1 MTYFRTVIVT
11 LLLSATAAC
20 SYIPFSGGAL
30 TGTPTP
36 PPADWRTV
44 GDVAIIQLET
54 RPSDPYSVKLW
65 IVAEETHLYVFAGD
79 NHSQWAQ
86 NLDADPDARLQI
98 EDKVY
103 ELTARQI
110 TDQQEFSGF
119 ADAWLE
125 KYGSDHTETNVDD
138 VYLYRLAPRQSR

>member
-1 MTYFRTVIVT
+1 MTNFRNVIVA
-11 LLLSATAAC
+11 LLSVTAAC

-36 PPADWRTV
+36 PLDDWRSV
-44 GDVAIIQLET
+44 GEVAIIQLET

-86 NLDADPDARLQI
+86 NLDAEPDARLQI

-103 ELTARQI
+103 DLTARQI
-110 TDQQEFSGF
+110 TDQQEFRRF

-125 KYGSDHTETNVDD
+125 KYGSDHTETKVDD
-138 VYLYRLAPRQSR
+138 VYLYRLAPRQ

>member
-1 MTYFRTVIVT
+1 MTKSRTVIVA
-11 LLLSATAAC
+11 LLLSVTAAC

-36 PPADWRTV
+36 PLDDWRSV
-44 GDVAIIQLET
+44 GEVAIIQLET

-86 NLDADPDARLQI
+86 NLDAEPDARLQI

-103 ELTARQI
+103 DLTARQI
-110 TDQQEFSGF
+110 TDQQEFRRF

-125 KYGSDHTETNVDD
+125 KYGSDHTETKVDD
-138 VYLYRLAPRQSR
+138 VYLYRLAPRQ

>member
-1 MTYFRTVIVT
+1 MTNFRTVIVA
-11 LLLSATAAC
+11 LLLSVTTAC

-30 TGTPTP
+30 TGTPTTP
-36 PPADWRTV
+36 LDDWRTV
-44 GDVAIIQLET
+44 GEVAIIQLET

-86 NLDADPDARLQI
+86 NLDAEPDARLQI

-103 ELTARQI
+103 DLTARPI
-110 TDQQEFSGF
+110 TDQQEFQLF
-119 ADAWLE
+119 AGAWLE
-125 KYGSDHTETNVDD
+125 KYGSDHTETKVDD
-138 VYLYRLAPRQSR
+138 VYLYRLAPRQ